1 MTLMGTD
8 DITGH
13 AGGLAGEFAP
23 TTTYLN
29 TASYGLLPRRA
40 VAAVQALAAE
50 VASGERASS
59 GDFGKVDAARRSF
72 ARLVGVDS
80 SRVATGGSVAVHVG
94 LIAASVPAGA
104 EVLLPEGD
112 FSSLI
117 NPFVLRGD
125 LKPRYAPLERL
136 AEAVGPGTAL
146 VAFSTVQSADG
157 READCAAIREAAA
170 AHGARTLADATQS
183 AGWLP
188 FDAAAYDYSV
198 TGAFKWLLCP
208 RGTSFLTV
216 GEAAQE
222 SLVPLHGG
230 WLAAADGWRS
240 TYGPI
245 GEVAPDA
252 RRFDE
257 PPAFLAYHGAAAA
270 LSLVEEV
277 GVDAIHAHDVA
288 LAGRY
293 RAGLAELGHS
303 PVPGT
308 SPIVSVP
315 GLADREPELAR
326 AGVVASARAGHLR
339 ATFHLYNTEAD
350 VDRLLDVLSG

>member
-1 MTLMGTD
+1 MTLMGISDGT
-8 DITGH
+8 
-13 AGGLAGEFAP
+13 GLAGEFAP

-40 VAAVQALAAE
+40 AEAVGALTAE
-50 VASGERASS
+50 IASGGRVGS
-59 GDFGKVDAARRSF
+59 GDFATVDAARRSF
-72 ARLVGVDS
+72 ARLVGVDP

-94 LIAASVPAGA
+94 LIAASLPAGA
-104 EVLLPEGD
+104 EVLFPEGD

-125 LKPRYAPLERL
+125 LEPRFAPLAEL
-136 AEAVGPGTAL
+136 ADAVGPRTAL

-157 READCAAIREAAA
+157 RTADCAAIREAAA

-183 AGWLP
+183 VGWLP
-188 FDAAAYDYSV
+188 FDAGAYDYTV

-230 WLAAADGWRS
+230 WLAAADGWES

-270 LSLVEEV
+270 LSLVEEA
-277 GVDAIHAHDVA
+277 GVAAIHAHDVA
-288 LAGRY
+288 LAERY
-293 RAGLAELGHS
+293 RAGLAELGHT

-308 SPIVSVP
+308 AAIVSVP

-326 AGVVASARAGHLR
+326 AGIIASARAGHLR

-350 VDRLLDVLSG
+350 VDRLLDALSN

>member
-1 MTLMGTD
+1 MTFMGIDHGTEY
-8 DITGH
+8 
-13 AGGLAGEFAP
+13 AGEFTP
-23 TTTYLN
+23 GTTYLN
-29 TASYGLLPRRA
+29 TATCGLLPRRA
-40 VAAVQALAAE
+40 VEAVRDLAAQLGT
-50 VASGERASS
+50 GERVGS
-59 GDFGKVDAARRSF
+59 GDFEKVDAARDSF
-72 ARLVGVDS
+72 ARLTGVDS

-125 LKPRYAPLERL
+125 LKLRYAPLAEL
-136 AEAVGPGTAL
+136 AEAVRPETAL

-157 READCAAIREAAA
+157 RTADCAAIRAAAA

-183 AGWLP
+183 VGWLP
-188 FDAAAYDYSV
+188 FDAGAYDYTV

-216 GEAAQE
+216 TEAAQD
-222 SLVPLHGG
+222 SLTPLHGG
-230 WLAAADGWRS
+230 WLAAADGWLS

-245 GEVAPDA
+245 GDVAPDA

-257 PPAFLAYHGAAAA
+257 PPAFLAYHAAAAA
-270 LSLVEEV
+270 LPFVEEL
-277 GVDAIHAHDVA
+277 GVEAIHAHDTA
-288 LAGRY
+288 LADRY
-293 RAGLAELGHS
+293 RAGLAALGHT

-315 GLADREPELAR
+315 GLGDREPDLRR
-326 AGVVASARAGHLR
+326 AGIRAAARAGHLR

>member
-1 MTLMGTD
+1 MGISD
-8 DITGH
+8 RIRHG
-13 AGGLAGEFAP
+13 GEFAP

-29 TASYGLLPRRA
+29 TATYGLPPRRA
-40 VAAVQALAAE
+40 VEAVRALAAE
-50 VASGERASS
+50 LGTGERGGS
-59 GDFGKVDAARRSF
+59 GDFGKIEEARDSF

-80 SRVATGGSVAVHVG
+80 ARVAAGGSVAVHVG

-104 EVLLPEGD
+104 EVLFPEGD
-112 FSSLI
+112 FSSLL

-125 LKPRYAPLERL
+125 LKLRYAPLEGL
-136 AEAVGPGTAL
+136 ADAVGPQTAL

-157 READCAAIREAAA
+157 RTADCAAIRAAA
-170 AHGARTLADATQS
+170 AAVGARTLADATQS

-188 FDAAAYDYSV
+188 FDAGAYDYTV

-230 WLAAADGWRS
+230 WLAAADSWHS

-245 GEVAPDA
+245 GELAPDA

-257 PPAFLAYHGAAAA
+257 PTAFLAYHGAAAA
-270 LSLVEEV
+270 LPFVEEL
-277 GVDAIHAHDVA
+277 GIEAIHAHDTA
-288 LAGRY
+288 LAARY
-293 RAGLAELGHS
+293 RAGLAELGHT

-315 GLADREPELAR
+315 GLGEREPELHR
-326 AGVVASARAGHLR
+326 AGIRVAARAGHLR

-350 VDRLLDVLSG
+350 VDRLLDVLSC